1 MLFMKKLPKYIAAGL
16 AFALSFGIFLNVNL
30 ERTYH
35 VGDYVPEEDAYVV
48 AKIKDPSE
56 LLKAHEMVTPTDD
69 KYSYQKTRSHSVDL
83 LGNLE
88 TVWNSYTGSGTT
100 IAIIDDGFDVDHPE
114 FTRSDGTSAI
124 LSTSKYYYTSG
135 NYVYSQSY
143 SSNPSCILEDWN
155 SSKSVWATHGTN
167 TSTTAAAPMGNGG
180 GVGIAPDA
188 NILAIKMDFSFG
200 AIREAIKYAVSQ
212 NVDVINMSIGAYADY
227 NFTDGLGRTQNPAVD
242 DQGIARDASYYAGA
256 ATLLNDA
263 CNSAYNKGI
272 IVVAAA
278 GNEATTHKSYPACN
292 TKVIGVGAL
301 YKNDSQTL
309 APFTNYN
316 AENETGELNVDIFAP
331 GYVYTATQGGTTSS
345 SHTHIYDDTQGTS
358 FASPIVAGA
367 ACLWKEK
374 NPAGTPDQFLAE
386 LQASASGIG
395 DYTSKMIPTSKY
407 SGISYNVGPS
417 NVEQGRI
424 NIANLLDVG
433 DPYISVDQSSISL
446 GVGDTKQITLGLHSG
461 TVTYSSDT
469 TSVATV
475 SNTGLV
481 TAIGEGTAIITVTAS
496 KNNKIATVNI
506 PVYVRIDCQSLSISP
521 TSVTLDIGDTYNL
534 EETIATVPSNATR
547 EFLYESNNE
556 SVATINDE
564 TGYVTAVGQGSTTI
578 DILALNGDGEATL
591 TVNVNAPTT
600 PTSWVKVTNV
610 NNITQG
616 DYLIV
621 YESGN
626 KAFNG
631 GLTTL
636 DAANNYISV
645 SISNNQIVY
654 SNETAAAKFTI
665 NPIEGRYSIRSA
677 SGYYIGRA
685 SNSNGLD
692 SSTSNVYTNT
702 MSISSGNITINGQYK
717 TLSFN
722 TANDQQRFRY
732 MGSASNI
739 QLYKATSSGEP
750 VPTVS
755 SVVVSP
761 DALNLDLNG
770 SSTGVLSATV
780 NGTNNPSQS
789 VNWST
794 GNSSVATVENGTVTA
809 VGVGSTI
816 ITATST
822 VDNTK
827 SGTCSV
833 TVVDTTPK
841 TLSSIAISGNYKT
854 SFEVG
859 DTFSFGGTVTAHF
872 SDSSSSNVTASA
884 TFSGYNMSVAGNYT
898 VTVSYT
904 YGGTTKTTSY
914 GISVSSSGGGS
925 SSDPENFSGTYN
937 YANKGTA
944 WSLTDCTDQSSYWL
958 CPASGT
964 ESIALIEG
972 IFTDKTISSEVVITI
987 NSGTYGSGGNP
998 SSSTFSIYNSNACT
1012 SQVTATQTGTLPT
1025 SKTYTDTIYTIS
1037 LANASSFTDDLA
1049 IKITKP
1055 GKQIRLRSIT
1065 VSFSYRSSASKT
1077 IASLSA
1083 SYTGGDVYVGGSL
1096 NESLLTVTAIYTDS
1110 VKYPNAVLSQSD
1122 YELSGFS
1129 SSTSGT
1135 KTVTVTYTGSQ
1146 NVATS
1151 PMTTTFTVA
1160 VINDVITSIS
1170 VSSSK
1175 TTAHPGETI
1184 TKSNISLTVNWQ
1196 SGAVTYPTDFD
1207 FATYQFTYADAP
1219 SGGTSKNK
1227 TFTVNYAGHSDS
1239 FNVAVSR
1246 IAYVTPT
1253 SSTTTISS
1261 SEFAGSTISKSSG
1274 TASDSNVTVAGI
1286 ACTVTTNA
1294 YIFTTNNTNYLSF
1307 QSKQAGSIQN
1317 TNAFNSKLTAASFVQ
1332 KSGARQDGKMYVK
1345 TTSGQWTLVSS
1356 ANFTSNDYRFFKIE
1370 YETTTSGSGAS
1381 AYSNI
1386 QSISLSFE
1394 GVETVGNVSNY
1405 IMYEDTNNQCL
1416 EKLDV
1421 AITRLNR
1428 MSDSDKNDFWSSNDY
1443 VIKNARER
1451 IQAWARHEGK
1461 ELSFANGSFQV
1472 NVSKNAIVPI
1482 IINGNDQ
1489 NSIVLIAV
1497 LSLLGLTVIGSF
1509 VYYRRK
1515 KYLTIIR

>member
-1 MLFMKKLPKYIAAGL
+1 MKKLPKYIAASL

-88 TVWNSYTGSGTT
+88 TVWNNYTGSGTT

-374 NPAGTPDQFLAE
+374 NPTGTPDQFLAE

-446 GVGDTKQITLGLHSG
+446 GVGGTKQITLGLHSG

-481 TAIGEGTAIITVTAS
+481 TAIGEGTAAITVTAS
-496 KNNKIATVNI
+496 KNNKTATVNI

-521 TSVTLDIGDTYNL
+521 TSVTLDIGNTYNL

-547 EFLYESNNE
+547 EFLYESNDE

-591 TVNVNAPTT
+591 TVNVNAPTA
-600 PTSWVKVTNV
+600 PTSWVKVTDV

-621 YESGN
+621 YEAGGV
-626 KAFNG
+626 AFDG

-636 DAANNYISV
+636 DAGNNVIDV
-645 SISNNQIVY
+645 TISNSKIAYN
-654 SNETAAAKFTI
+654 STTEAAKFTI
-665 NPIEGRYSIRSA
+665 NSITGGYSIKSA
-677 SGYYIGRA
+677 SGSYIYGT
-685 SNSNGLD
+685 SG
-692 SSTSNVYTNT
+692 SNVLNVSSSPQANSI
-702 MSISSGNITINGQYK
+702 SISSGDADIASNTSH
-717 TLSFN
+717 LRFN
-722 TANDQQRFRY
+722 SDTSQNRFRY
-732 MGSASNI
+732 FKSSSYSSQKAI
-739 QLYKATSSGEP
+739 QLYKATSGGTP
-750 VPTVS
+750 APTPTVS
-755 SVVVSP
+755 SVTVSP
-761 DALNLDLNG
+761 SSLSLDVYNNK
-770 SSTGVLSATV
+770 TGNLSATV
-780 NGTNNPSQS
+780 NGTNSPAQT
-789 VNWST
+789 VTWST
-794 GNSSVATVENGTVTA
+794 SSSSVATVSNGTVTA
-809 VGVGSTI
+809 VGVGTAT

-822 VDNTK
+822 VDSTK
-827 SGTCSV
+827 SGNCTVTVTDSTPAKTLSTIAVSTAPNKVSYTVDEYFDPTGLVITRNYSDSTSDTYTYSGHTSEFTFSPSLSTPLETTHTSVTISYGGKNCSQAITVTTSGGGGSSGDYTLVTSNSALSNGDKVVVTFNQDDSTDIEGVTGWNNNKDATVSTTSSNWTQFVVGSASSNGFTLYDSDASKYIAAPSGNEFKYSTNAGTCSV
-833 TVVDTTPK
+833 
-841 TLSSIAISGNYKT
+841 N
-854 SFEVG
+854 
-859 DTFSFGGTVTAHF
+859 
-872 SDSSSSNVTASA
+872 
-884 TFSGYNMSVAGNYT
+884 
-898 VTVSYT
+898 
-904 YGGTTKTTSY
+904 
-914 GISVSSSGGGS
+914 SSGQLVCSSRYLCKNSANYRFYGSIGTYTPFYVYLIDETIPADKMISSLTATYSGS
-925 SSDPENFSGTYN
+925 S
-937 YANKGTA
+937 
-944 WSLTDCTDQSSYWL
+944 
-958 CPASGT
+958 
-964 ESIALIEG
+964 
-972 IFTDKTISSEVVITI
+972 
-987 NSGTYGSGGNP
+987 
-998 SSSTFSIYNSNACT
+998 
-1012 SQVTATQTGTLPT
+1012 
-1025 SKTYTDTIYTIS
+1025 
-1037 LANASSFTDDLA
+1037 
-1049 IKITKP
+1049 
-1055 GKQIRLRSIT
+1055 
-1065 VSFSYRSSASKT
+1065 
-1077 IASLSA
+1077 
-1083 SYTGGDVYVGGSL
+1083 VYVGGTL
-1096 NESLLTVTAIYTDS
+1096 DESKVSVTANFTDS
-1110 VKYPNAVLSQSD
+1110 IKYPSATLSSAH
-1122 YELSGFS
+1122 YSLSGFS
-1129 SSTSGT
+1129 SASAGTS
-1135 KTVTVTYTGSQ
+1135 TVTVTYTGSIP
-1146 NVATS
+1146 TS
-1151 PMTTTFTVA
+1151 TTPMTTTF
-1160 VINDVITSIS
+1160 DVTILADNVKSIS

-1184 TKSNISLTVNWQ
+1184 SKSDITLTATFDSGKVETK
-1196 SGAVTYPTDFD
+1196 TDFT
-1207 FATYQFTYADAP
+1207 FETYQFTYEDAP

-1227 TFTVNYAGHSDS
+1227 TFTVNYAGYSDS

-1345 TTSGQWTLVSS
+1345 TTSGQWTPVSS

-1482 IINGNDQ
+1482 IIDGNDQ
-1489 NSIVLIAV
+1489 NSMVLIVV
-1497 LSLLGLTVIGSF
+1497 LSLLGLTAIGSF

-1515 KYLTIIR
+1515 KYLTNIR

>member
-591 TVNVNAPTT
+591 TVNVNAPTA

-645 SISNNQIVY
+645 SISNNQIAY

-665 NPIEGRYSIRSA
+665 NPIEGGYSIRSA

-732 MGSASNI
+732 MGNASNI

-761 DALNLDLNG
+761 NALNLDLNG
-770 SSTGVLSATV
+770 SLTGVLSATV

-859 DTFSFGGTVTAHF
+859 DTFSFGGTVTATY
-872 SDSSSSNVTASA
+872 SDSSNADVTASA
-884 TFSGYNMSVAGNYT
+884 NFSGYDLSTAGNQT
-898 VTVSYT
+898 VTVGYT
-904 YGGTTKTTSY
+904 YSGTTKTTSY
-914 GISVSSSGGGS
+914 SITVYEQGASIQQYSGTFNLSNLNTDWTVSQATLNSDYILVPKSTSPSVSFM
-925 SSDPENFSGTYN
+925 P
-937 YANKGTA
+937 
-944 WSLTDCTDQSSYWL
+944 
-958 CPASGT
+958 
-964 ESIALIEG
+964 G
-972 IFTDKTISSEVVITI
+972 IFDGKDIASDVVITI
-987 NSGTYGSGGNP
+987 NSATYGTGTNP
-998 SSSTFSIYNSNACT
+998 SASTYSIYNSENCS
-1012 SQVTATQTGTLPT
+1012 SQVTATKSGTLPT
-1025 SKTYTDTIYTIS
+1025 SNSYTNVIYTVS
-1037 LANASSFTDDLA
+1037 QANTSAFTDDLA
-1049 IKITKP
+1049 VKITKP
-1055 GKQIRLRSIT
+1055 GRQIRLRSIT
-1065 VSFSYRSSASKT
+1065 VSFSYRPGASKT

-1096 NESLLTVTAIYTDS
+1096 NESLLTVTAVYTDS

-1129 SSTSGT
+1129 SSASGT

-1160 VINDVITSIS
+1160 VINDVTTSIS

-1207 FATYQFTYADAP
+1207 FATYQFTYEDAP

-1286 ACTVTTNA
+1286 TCTVTTNA
-1294 YIFTTNNTNYLSF
+1294 YIFATNNTNYLSF

-1482 IINGNDQ
+1482 IIDGNDQ
-1489 NSIVLIAV
+1489 NSMVLIVV
-1497 LSLLGLTVIGSF
+1497 LSLLGLTAIGSF

-1515 KYLTIIR
+1515 KYLTNIR